1 MNADLTSCTPQQPVS
16 FWSVAEQ
23 ITPLLELGLLTVTA
37 FIAYKSLVAW
47 RDQAEFQSRR
57 EAAKEIF
64 RSATKCS
71 LWLIEAR
78 QSGSAP
84 KEFLLRDIS
93 QRYGAEMGAELD
105 GKLAAI
111 SADAFAKY
119 LLVEKKSDFDELS
132 MALSNGKKFFPRSE
146 IDAIDDIFKLR
157 EAIIFHSD
165 ALVDSEFAGV
175 SITNL
180 DESRAFCYRLGN
192 DHSIE
197 DRIERALG
205 KAALL

>member
-1 MNADLTSCTPQQPVS
+1 MASCISQQPVD
-16 FWSVAEQ
+16 FWSVAGQ
-23 ITPLLELGLLTVTA
+23 VTPILELGLLTITA

-84 KEFLLRDIS
+84 KDFLVRDIS
-93 QRYGAEMGAELD
+93 QRYGAEMGAEVD
-105 GKLAAI
+105 GKLAAV

-119 LLVEKKSDFDELS
+119 LLMEKKSDFDELS
-132 MALSNGKKFFPRSE
+132 MALSNGRKFFPKSDIE
-146 IDAIDDIFKLR
+146 AIDDLFKLR
-157 EAIIFHSD
+157 AAIIFHSG

-175 SITNL
+175 SITNV

>member
-1 MNADLTSCTPQQPVS
+1 MASCASPQPVD
-16 FWSVAEQ
+16 FWSVAEHV
-23 ITPLLELGLLTVTA
+23 TPLLEIGLLAVTA

-84 KEFLLRDIS
+84 REFLMRDIS
-93 QRYGAEMGAELD
+93 QRHGAEMDAEID
-105 GKLAAI
+105 SKLATI

-119 LLVEKKSDFDELS
+119 LLMEKKSDFDELS
-132 MALSNGKKFFPRSE
+132 MALSNGKKFFPKE
-146 IDAIDDIFKLR
+146 DIDAINDLFKLR

-175 SITNL
+175 SITNA

-205 KAALL
+205 KAGLL